1 MDGDCRGGM
10 KTAIGWRSCGNLL
23 AAEADRVLRGGVIY
37 SMGDTA
43 STIIYSAMALTG
55 NRRPLLIKSTRPFC
69 LKLLL
74 V

>member
-43 STIIYSAMALTG
+43 STIIPRWPS
-55 NRRPLLIKSTRPFC
+55 RVIVVRSLLKAPDRFA
-69 LKLLL
+69 
-74 V
+74 